1 MSEEQLKK
9 VIELLSEIVE
19 QGWSLSWQ
27 TVEKTE
33 MLLKELKPN
42 EDAIKAIRYLQEVS
56 EALTLTDVSQQR
68 ELLIAYHKHN
78 TMIRN
83 KELDKFIENYVD
95 DYLSN
100 L

>member
-33 MLLKELKPN
+33 MLLKELKPK
-42 EDAIKAIRYLQEVS
+42 EDENA
-56 EALTLTDVSQQR
+56 ALTQSD
-68 ELLIAYHKHN
+68 INDIY
-78 TMIRN
+78 N
-83 KELDKFIENYVD
+83 K
-95 DYLSN
+95 
-100 L
+100 

>member
-1 MSEEQLKK
+1 MDLVIKKEFREETGKD
-9 VIELLSEIVE
+9 IFDFNEDNEIVFTME
-19 QGWSLSWQ
+19 YVNWLESKVKKLSL
-27 TVEKTE
+27 
-33 MLLKELKPN
+33 N
-42 EDAIKAIRYLQEVS
+42 N
-56 EALTLTDVSQQR
+56 VSQQR

>member
-9 VIELLSEIVE
+9 VIELLSEID
-19 QGWSLSWQ
+19 QIPINNCDGSA
-27 TVEKTE
+27 
-33 MLLKELKPN
+33 N